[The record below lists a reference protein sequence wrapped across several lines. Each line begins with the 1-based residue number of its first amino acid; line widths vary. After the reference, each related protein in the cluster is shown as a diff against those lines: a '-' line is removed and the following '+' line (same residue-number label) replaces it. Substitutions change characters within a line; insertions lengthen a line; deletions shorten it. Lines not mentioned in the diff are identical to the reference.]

1 MSMTDPGSC
10 IECGAMSLPTVWPL
24 TDAAGL
30 CDTCA
35 TRLGWHLA
43 EAKALGDLVG
53 LSLEQLR
60 AAVTK

>member
-1 MSMTDPGSC
+1 MSMTDTGSC
-10 IECGAMSLPTVWPL
+10 IECGAMSLHTVWPL

-35 TRLGWHLA
+35 TRIGWRLA
-43 EAKALGDLVG
+43 EAQQLADLVG
-53 LSLEQLR
+53 ISLEQLR